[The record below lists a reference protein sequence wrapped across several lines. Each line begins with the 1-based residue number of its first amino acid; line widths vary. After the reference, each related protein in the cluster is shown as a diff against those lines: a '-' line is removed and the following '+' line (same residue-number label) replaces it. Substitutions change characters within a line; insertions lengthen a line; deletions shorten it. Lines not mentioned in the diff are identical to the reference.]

1 MEGKFAICFVH
12 FPERNYIKSLTL
24 RRFLLA
30 RLHLESLLAETDL
43 RSFKKA
49 LTALPETIWAM
60 YDDMMARIEAQSS
73 RRATLAKRALFWVV
87 YALRPL
93 RTQELQH
100 ALSVEQG
107 DSAFDKDGIS
117 RIEILLSTCAC
128 FLEVQNNTLV
138 LVHHTAREYF
148 RSRGDRLFP
157 GAHANIAATCLTY
170 LLFGDFA
177 DGPCDSEERLR
188 KRLEDYPLLSYAAG
202 NWGFHFIHDQEQV
215 KVLAEK
221 FLHQS
226 SNLANSIQ
234 IIHQRIICPSGEEGQ
249 RHKNFKARQHDLRDV
264 HKLWVAIGFDL
275 VDVTQQLLDGGV
287 KVMDTTGYGETGLH
301 MASRMGHCATA
312 ALLLRSG
319 ADIYAKN
326 EYG

>member
-1 MEGKFAICFVH
+1 
-12 FPERNYIKSLTL
+12 
-24 RRFLLA
+24 
-30 RLHLESLLAETDL
+30 
-43 RSFKKA
+43 
-49 LTALPETIWAM
+49 M
-60 YDDMMARIEAQSS
+60 YDDMMMRIEAQSS

-93 RTQELQH
+93 TTEELQH

-117 RIEILLSTCAC
+117 RIEMLLSTCAC

-148 RSRGDRLFP
+148 RNRGEGLFP
-157 GAHANIAATCLTY
+157 GAHANITATCLTY
-170 LLFGDFA
+170 LLFDDFA
-177 DGPCDSEERLR
+177 EGPCDSEEHLR
-188 KRLEDYPLLSYAAG
+188 KRLQDYPFLSYAAR
-202 NWGFHFIHDQEQV
+202 NWGFHFIHDKEHV
-215 KVLAEK
+215 KALAEK
-221 FLHQS
+221 FLHQA

-234 IIHQRIICPSGEEGQ
+234 IIHENIEHPSDEEGQ
-249 RHKNFKARQHDLRDV
+249 RHIHFKARQHDLRDV
-264 HKLWVAIGFDL
+264 HKLWVAAGFDL
-275 VDVTQQLLDGGV
+275 GDVVQQILDAGV

-312 ALLLRSG
+312 ALLLQSG
-319 ADIYAKN
+319 ADISAKN